1 VEEPESWGAV
11 ASGWER
17 RRAFV
22 WENSRVVG
30 ERLVDLLDP
39 KPGESILE
47 LAAGTGDTG
56 FLAAERLGRQ
66 GRLLSTDIAP
76 EMVEAARR
84 RASEVGA
91 TNVDFALADAQALDL
106 ADGTID
112 GVLCRWGYMLIPE
125 PARAL
130 AETHRVLKP
139 GGRVALA
146 VWAESERNPWGTAAG
161 RALVTLGLM
170 DRPDPDAPGPF
181 RLGAK
186 ELLVSLVRDAEL
198 EVAHSAEVTVS
209 WRSAS
214 FDEWWEVQ
222 SDLSR
227 MLATALA
234 ELAPSEVERVRQAT
248 QKSLERYANAEGA
261 LAIPGVCR
269 VVLGR
274 RPQDETSARSA

>member
-1 VEEPESWGAV
+1 VEEPESWDAV

-56 FLAAERLGRQ
+56 FLAAERLGPR

-84 RASEVGA
+84 RASEVGV
-91 TNVDFALADAQALDL
+91 TNVDLALADAQALDL
-106 ADGTID
+106 PDDTVD
-112 GVLCRWGYMLIPE
+112 GVLCRWGYMLVPE
-125 PARAL
+125 PAKAL

-146 VWAESERNPWGTAAG
+146 VWAESDRNPWGTAAG
-161 RALVTLGLM
+161 RALVALGLM
-170 DRPDPDAPGPF
+170 DHPDPDAPGPF
-181 RLGAK
+181 RLGAE
-186 ELLVSLVRDAEL
+186 ELLHGLVRGAGL
-198 EVAHSAEVTVS
+198 EVAHSEEVAVD

-227 MLATALA
+227 LLSTTLA
-234 ELAPSEVERVRQAT
+234 ELTPSEAERARQAT
-248 QKSLERYANAEGA
+248 RKNLERYANAEGA
-261 LAIPGVCR
+261 LSIPGVCR
-269 VVLGR
+269 VVLAR
-274 RPQDETSARSA
+274 RSKSATGA

>member
-1 VEEPESWGAV
+1 MEEPESWGAV

-56 FLAAERLGRQ
+56 FLAAERLGPR
-66 GRLLSTDIAP
+66 GRLLSTDVAP

-106 ADGTID
+106 PDGTVD
-112 GVLCRWGYMLIPE
+112 GVLCRWGYMLVPE
-125 PARAL
+125 PGRAL

-146 VWAESERNPWGTAAG
+146 VWAESDRNPWGTAAG
-161 RALVTLGLM
+161 SALVALGLM
-170 DRPDPDAPGPF
+170 DRPDPAAPGPF
-181 RLGAK
+181 RLGAE
-186 ELLVSLVRDAEL
+186 ELLLRLVRGAEL
-198 EVAHSAEVTVS
+198 EVAYSGEVTVS
-209 WRSAS
+209 WRSDS

-227 MLATALA
+227 VLSTALA
-234 ELAPSEVERVRQAT
+234 ELASSDVERVRQT
-248 QKSLERYANAEGA
+248 TRKNLKRYVNADGA
-261 LAIPGVCR
+261 LSIPGVCR
-269 VVLGR
+269 VVLAR
-274 RPQDETSARSA
+274 RPP